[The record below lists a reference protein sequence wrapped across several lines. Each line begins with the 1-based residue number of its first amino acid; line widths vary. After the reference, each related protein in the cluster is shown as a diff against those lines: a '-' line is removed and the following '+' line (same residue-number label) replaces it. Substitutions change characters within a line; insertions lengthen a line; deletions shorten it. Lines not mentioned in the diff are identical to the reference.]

1 MHHEVS
7 LGCCSRNPA
16 SSLVRGISAP
26 HEVLSPLP
34 VVTYQRR
41 LLHIDMRRRNDDYGM
56 LDSGWSTTAAHMPE
70 DDFLDCEK
78 NRQLIDTLVRWC
90 CAYYHEILSFSGTFP
105 TLRERS
111 RHSWSGCQLAAG
123 YCGLV
128 TVSSATPM
136 ARRCKSYRVR
146 PCRFRQRAG

>member
-1 MHHEVS
+1 MVAAELNAKTCLHRSPNVAATCSVILFRKVNLRYLDVLLVHHEVS

-34 VVTYQRR
+34 VVTHQRR

-56 LDSGWSTTAAHMPE
+56 PDSGWLTTAAHMPE

-90 CAYYHEILSFSGTFP
+90 CAYYQILS
-105 TLRERS
+105 
-111 RHSWSGCQLAAG
+111 
-123 YCGLV
+123 
-128 TVSSATPM
+128 
-136 ARRCKSYRVR
+136 
-146 PCRFRQRAG
+146 